1 MIVAQRHIHMS
12 PLDALILR
20 VSHGDKVSVAINGD
34 ERRLIFDNVAV
45 RVSPDMRLEM
55 HIDTDE
61 ANAAGAD
68 NPPGICHTGDLTMNN
83 ELLQRIIEEVVS
95 RLKKRAESTLTL
107 SVAQLREINSRT
119 VCCQYSSLHLQQVD
133 LPLLE
138 QIAEGCPVNMSV
150 VTIHDA
156 LACGVRVKISL
167 QHRLLP
173 AIPVKKL
180 ARLPLEFSDELG
192 RIIFLHPEKLLSYAD
207 VAQLRDGV
215 LVLRRRCV
223 VTALAQ
229 EAVSLRNVQ
238 LIKQE

>member
-1 MIVAQRHIHMS
+1 
-12 PLDALILR
+12 
-20 VSHGDKVSVAINGD
+20 
-34 ERRLIFDNVAV
+34 
-45 RVSPDMRLEM
+45 
-55 HIDTDE
+55 
-61 ANAAGAD
+61 
-68 NPPGICHTGDLTMNN
+68 MNN

-95 RLKKRAESTLTL
+95 RLKKRAESTLSL
-107 SVAQLREINSRT
+107 SVAQLREIEPRT
-119 VCCQYSSLHLQQVD
+119 LCCQYSSPHLLQAH

-138 QIAEGCPVNMSV
+138 QIAEGCADNMSV
-150 VTIHDA
+150 VTIHEA

-173 AIPVKKL
+173 AIPIRKL

-192 RIIFLHPEKLLSYAD
+192 RIIVLHPDKLLSYAD
-207 VAQLRDGV
+207 VAQLKGGV

-229 EAVSLRNVQ
+229 DAVGTRNVQ

>member
-1 MIVAQRHIHMS
+1 
-12 PLDALILR
+12 
-20 VSHGDKVSVAINGD
+20 
-34 ERRLIFDNVAV
+34 
-45 RVSPDMRLEM
+45 
-55 HIDTDE
+55 
-61 ANAAGAD
+61 
-68 NPPGICHTGDLTMNN
+68 MNN

-107 SVAQLREINSRT
+107 SVAQLREIDSRT

-133 LPLLE
+133 LTLLE

-150 VTIHDA
+150 VTIHDV

>member
-1 MIVAQRHIHMS
+1 
-12 PLDALILR
+12 
-20 VSHGDKVSVAINGD
+20 
-34 ERRLIFDNVAV
+34 
-45 RVSPDMRLEM
+45 
-55 HIDTDE
+55 
-61 ANAAGAD
+61 
-68 NPPGICHTGDLTMNN
+68 MNN

-95 RLKKRAESTLTL
+95 RLKKRAESTISL
-107 SVAQLREINSRT
+107 SVAQLREIDPRIL
-119 VCCQYSSLHLQQVD
+119 CCQYSSLHILQAD
-133 LPLLE
+133 LLLLE
-138 QIAEGCPVNMSV
+138 QITESSPATRSV
-150 VTIHDA
+150 VTIHDV

>member
-1 MIVAQRHIHMS
+1 
-12 PLDALILR
+12 
-20 VSHGDKVSVAINGD
+20 
-34 ERRLIFDNVAV
+34 
-45 RVSPDMRLEM
+45 
-55 HIDTDE
+55 
-61 ANAAGAD
+61 
-68 NPPGICHTGDLTMNN
+68 MNN

-95 RLKKRAESTLTL
+95 RLKKRAESTLSL
-107 SVAQLREINSRT
+107 SVAQLREIEPRT
-119 VCCQYSSLHLQQVD
+119 LCCQYCWLHLLQAD

-138 QIAEGCPVNMSV
+138 QIAEGCADNISV
-150 VTIHDA
+150 VTIHEA

-173 AIPVKKL
+173 AIPVRKL

-192 RIIFLHPEKLLSYAD
+192 RIIVLHPDKLLSYAD
-207 VAQLRDGV
+207 VAQLKGGV

-229 EAVSLRNVQ
+229 DAVGTRNVQ

>member
-1 MIVAQRHIHMS
+1 
-12 PLDALILR
+12 
-20 VSHGDKVSVAINGD
+20 
-34 ERRLIFDNVAV
+34 
-45 RVSPDMRLEM
+45 
-55 HIDTDE
+55 
-61 ANAAGAD
+61 
-68 NPPGICHTGDLTMNN
+68 MNN

-95 RLKKRAESTLTL
+95 RLKKRAESTLSL
-107 SVAQLREINSRT
+107 SVAQLREIEPRT
-119 VCCQYSSLHLQQVD
+119 LCCQNSSLHLLQAD

-138 QIAEGCPVNMSV
+138 QIAEGCADNMSV
-150 VTIHDA
+150 VTIHEA

-173 AIPVKKL
+173 AIPVRKL

-192 RIIFLHPEKLLSYAD
+192 RIIVLHPDKLLSYAD
-207 VAQLRDGV
+207 VAQLKGGV

-229 EAVSLRNVQ
+229 DAVGTRNVQ